1 MTEVFYF
8 ASMIHLVFV
17 NIHPFVDGNGRATRL
32 LEKWFLASKLGKKG
46 WNIES
51 EKNNFLNRNKYYENL
66 KLGGNYHVINY
77 DLCLPFLLML
87 PDSLKKN

>member
-1 MTEVFYF
+1 
-8 ASMIHLVFV
+8 MIHLVFV

-51 EKNNFLNRNKYYENL
+51 EKNYFLNRNKYYENL
-66 KLGGNYHVINY
+66 KLGGNYYVINY

-87 PDSLKKN
+87 PESLPAVRQV